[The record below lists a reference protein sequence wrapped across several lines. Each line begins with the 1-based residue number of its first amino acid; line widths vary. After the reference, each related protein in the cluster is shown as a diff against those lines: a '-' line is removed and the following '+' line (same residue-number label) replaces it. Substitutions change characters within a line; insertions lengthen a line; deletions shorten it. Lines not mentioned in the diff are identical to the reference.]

1 MKEII
6 VYPGFKIDNRK
17 IIRSKEAK
25 VTYLQSYKNSTI
37 IEEVVYYRFGD
48 VHREDGPAA
57 QLYDRNGNLYMS
69 EWYRGGKRH
78 REDGPAIIF
87 HKEEK
92 DYEEFLDVPF
102 FLFAFKTKIK
112 KSRIFGRCSWSLFGE
127 DLDEHDIK
135 KLNSFNNIEKVK
147 IYLAMILIKHGMN
160 K

>member
-17 IIRSKEAK
+17 IIRSKETK

-37 IEEVVYYRFGD
+37 IEEVIYYRFGEI
-48 VHREDGPAA
+48 HREDGPAA
-57 QLYDRNGNLYMS
+57 QRHDESGNVYMS
-69 EWYRGGKRH
+69 EWYRGGKLH

-87 HKEEK
+87 HKGKK
-92 DYEEFLDVPF
+92 DYEEFFDIPI
-102 FLFAFKTKIK
+102 FLFGSKTER

-127 DLDEHDIK
+127 DLDDHDIK
-135 KLNSFNNIEKVK
+135 KLNSFKSIEKVK
-147 IYLAMILIKHGMN
+147 TYLAMLLVKHGVN